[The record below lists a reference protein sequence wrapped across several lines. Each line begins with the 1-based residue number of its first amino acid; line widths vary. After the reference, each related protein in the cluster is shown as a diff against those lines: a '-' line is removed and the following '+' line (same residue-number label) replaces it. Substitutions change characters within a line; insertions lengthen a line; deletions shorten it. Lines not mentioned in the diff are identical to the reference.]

1 MELTY
6 TKVGDYYIPDL
17 VLDEPEPVRTIGKY
31 GSLRRSYLKQHRRSF
46 YQELVTSGKLQDH
59 LIDIEDTAH
68 DWLDKMMPEMAKAT
82 GATEELKAHDPMAWV
97 GCNGLGPRFRGSG
110 GKDTGAPGPGPETP
124 GNSKVCGDKEV
135 ISD

>member
-1 MELTY
+1 MAPVAFAISGIILSSQSTY

-59 LIDIEDTAH
+59 LIDIEDTRSPVFH
-68 DWLDKMMPEMAKAT
+68 I
-82 GATEELKAHDPMAWV
+82 
-97 GCNGLGPRFRGSG
+97 F
-110 GKDTGAPGPGPETP
+110 
-124 GNSKVCGDKEV
+124 
-135 ISD
+135 

>member
-68 DWLDKMMPEMAKAT
+68 DWLDKMMPEMATAT

-97 GCNGLGPRFRGSG
+97 GLM
-110 GKDTGAPGPGPETP
+110 
-124 GNSKVCGDKEV
+124 NSCKAQVEEIIFAELVYC
-135 ISD
+135 

>member
-68 DWLDKMMPEMAKAT
+68 D
-82 GATEELKAHDPMAWV
+82 PMAWV
-97 GCNGLGPRFRGSG
+97 GLM
-110 GKDTGAPGPGPETP
+110 
-124 GNSKVCGDKEV
+124 NSCKAQVEEIIFAELVYC
-135 ISD
+135 

>member
-46 YQELVTSGKLQDH
+46 YQELVISEAAPAQFLPG
-59 LIDIEDTAH
+59 
-68 DWLDKMMPEMAKAT
+68 
-82 GATEELKAHDPMAWV
+82 V
-97 GCNGLGPRFRGSG
+97 GHQRQIAGPPYRH
-110 GKDTGAPGPGPETP
+110 
-124 GNSKVCGDKEV
+124 
-135 ISD
+135 